1 MSNEAQEPAPSQND
15 NRQPESRRGAVIGL
29 IVVMLLVVVG
39 YFLMTA
45 LRHESQ
51 LEDCLMAGR
60 RNCAP
65 LDIPANKP

>member
-1 MSNEAQEPAPSQND
+1 MSNQPQAPIPPQDD
-15 NRQPESRRGAVIGL
+15 NPQPDSRRGAVA
-29 IVVMLLVVVG
+29 G

-51 LEDCLMAGR
+51 LEDCMMAGR
-60 RNCAP
+60 KNCAP

>member
-1 MSNEAQEPAPSQND
+1 MSNQPQAPIPPQDD
-15 NRQPESRRGAVIGL
+15 NPQPDSRRGAVIGL

-51 LEDCLMAGR
+51 LEDCMMAGR
-60 RNCAP
+60 KNCAP